1 MSDTVRFLNV
11 AADQMSATTFTSFD
25 LKGALFYRYSI
36 IQIQNVITVGS
47 FRRLFPVNI
56 AAKRSFF
63 PDILSNTLVYWLFG

>member
-36 IQIQNVITVGS
+36 IQNVITLGS

>member
-25 LKGALFYRYSI
+25 LKVALFYRYSI
-36 IQIQNVITVGS
+36 IQNVITLGS

>member
-25 LKGALFYRYSI
+25 LKVALFYRYSI
-36 IQIQNVITVGS
+36 IQNVITLGS

-63 PDILSNTLVYWLFG
+63 PDILSNTLVYWLLG

>member
-1 MSDTVRFLNV
+1 MSDTVRFLKV

-25 LKGALFYRYSI
+25 LKVALFYRYSI
-36 IQIQNVITVGS
+36 IQNVITLGS

-63 PDILSNTLVYWLFG
+63 PDILSNTLVYWLLG

>member
-1 MSDTVRFLNV
+1 MSDTVHFLNV

-25 LKGALFYRYSI
+25 LKVALFYRYSI
-36 IQIQNVITVGS
+36 IQNVITLGS

>member
-36 IQIQNVITVGS
+36 IQNVITLGS
-47 FRRLFPVNI
+47 LRRLFPVNI